1 MVLRAS
7 KENIQ
12 EHLKSYSTVYE
23 TLFTNISNDCI
34 AIIKLLDNGFES
46 QAKILTRNL
55 FELVYTL
62 LVLIINKDRCK
73 AYFDSAKLE
82 NQYEIWNKYIR
93 MYKLNEELY
102 KYEKKMDIEY
112 AEMMKKTR
120 KRIYSE
126 YSSYVHNDFI
136 YCFIGCYSTDKT
148 NVSIICGEIIIIM
161 LNIFYCRLMIY
172 CG

>member
-1 MVLRAS
+1 MALGAS
-7 KENIQ
+7 RENIQ

-34 AIIKLLDNGFES
+34 AIIKLLDRGFES

-82 NQYEIWNKYIR
+82 NQYEVWNKYIR
-93 MYKLNEELY
+93 MSKLNE
-102 KYEKKMDIEY
+102 
-112 AEMMKKTR
+112 
-120 KRIYSE
+120 
-126 YSSYVHNDFI
+126 
-136 YCFIGCYSTDKT
+136 
-148 NVSIICGEIIIIM
+148 
-161 LNIFYCRLMIY
+161 
-172 CG
+172 